1 MSSKRAAEWSSAPID
16 ATAIV
21 DGMNVRD
28 SRVHN
33 YPPRWNAAPSQ
44 DPFERGITGT
54 DSPYKRGQSGE
65 QVKMATKVEVADHW
79 TDTGRKQFLA
89 EVRVTT
95 DQLRDFP
102 RLMIEVPDQGSLEA
116 NVQEARRSLQ
126 RFVREIEKALQ
137 SPLRLSRDRSMR

>member
-1 MSSKRAAEWSSAPID
+1 
-16 ATAIV
+16 
-21 DGMNVRD
+21 
-28 SRVHN
+28 
-33 YPPRWNAAPSQ
+33 
-44 DPFERGITGT
+44 
-54 DSPYKRGQSGE
+54 
-65 QVKMATKVEVADHW
+65 MATKVEVADHW
-79 TDTGRKQFLA
+79 TDTGRKTFLA
-89 EVRVTT
+89 AVRVTT